1 MLLVRCQWGGGDSLK
16 VLVKEKCKRKSSN
29 KDIKKNEKKIGK
41 FFVKFKKKERES
53 DLILYIYTQLVYAC
67 LGLGL
72 FL

>member
-1 MLLVRCQWGGGDSLK
+1 MSMGEGGDSLK

-29 KDIKKNEKKIGK
+29 KDIKKKWKEDWKNFSWNLK
-41 FFVKFKKKERES
+41 KKKERES

>member
-1 MLLVRCQWGGGDSLK
+1 M
-16 VLVKEKCKRKSSN
+16 KRRL
-29 KDIKKNEKKIGK
+29 EK
-41 FFVKFKKKERES
+41 FFVKFKKKGKES

>member
-1 MLLVRCQWGGGDSLK
+1 M
-16 VLVKEKCKRKSSN
+16 KRRL
-29 KDIKKNEKKIGK
+29 EK
-41 FFVKFKKKERES
+41 FFMKFKKKKKERES

>member
-1 MLLVRCQWGGGDSLK
+1 MSMGEGGDSLK

-29 KDIKKNEKKIGK
+29 KDIKKKMKRRLEKFSMK
-41 FFVKFKKKERES
+41 FKKKKERES

>member
-1 MLLVRCQWGGGDSLK
+1 M
-16 VLVKEKCKRKSSN
+16 KRRL
-29 KDIKKNEKKIGK
+29 EK
-41 FFVKFKKKERES
+41 FFVKFKKKKERES

>member
-1 MLLVRCQWGGGDSLK
+1 MSMGEGGDSLK

-29 KDIKKNEKKIGK
+29 KDIKKMKRRLEK
-41 FFVKFKKKERES
+41 FFVKFKKKKERES